1 MMRDIGFSLLE
12 KRICSMLRFCL
23 LWIDHHPMDDEVSN
37 VLPRACE
44 RGLRG
49 QILACVKHLVQR
61 NGGQIGPA
69 HLLGQNKLDEGIEVR
84 SEERRVGKECRSRW
98 SPYH

>member
-44 RGLRG
+44 RCRRG

-69 HLLGQNKLDEGIEVR
+69 HLLGQNKMYEGSEVR
-84 SEERRVGKECRSRW
+84 AHHSSILDAASQRSA
-98 SPYH
+98 